1 MGLSKEEL
9 RKEFAADWKKHYQ
22 TKTLSEAGFGRRQCK
37 KCAKHFWSIEERDV
51 CADASCIGYEFLQNP
66 PSGRKLSYVQ
76 TWKEIEKYFVKH
88 GHTSVKPYPTVARWR
103 DDLYFT
109 IASINDFQ
117 PYVVSGE
124 IEPPANPLIVPQT
137 CIRFS
142 DISNVGVTG
151 RHYTNF
157 VMVGQHAFNNKKTGQ
172 FYWKDEAL
180 MHDMGYMDALGIKK
194 ERLVFVE
201 DVWMGGGNFGPC
213 IEYFC
218 GGLELGNCVFMQYE
232 VLPGGKSR
240 ELSNK
245 VIDMGAGLARFA
257 WVTHSAPTSYEIVFG
272 DVVQKMKK
280 DAGEAGHDKLFL
292 EFSKHAGGM
301 GYDEVN
307 LPAHKEKVAQ
317 EMGME
322 MWELYAKLSPLFSLY
337 AAADHLSTLLFTIT
351 DGMLPSNAGG
361 GYNLR
366 MIARR
371 TFGADEKYALKL
383 DYGKIIEGHA
393 RHLHPIFP
401 HLKEGVQTT
410 IDVVEEERKK
420 YRATQEKGRGKVL
433 NMLNRH
439 KKEGKPVGE
448 GELLVLY
455 QSDGIPAEMVAQV
468 AGEAGMKVEVPADFY
483 SRACKPD
490 EEEKE
495 EKKPLGESY
504 PNTEMLCYNTEIEFD
519 ATVIGV
525 EGKCVVLD
533 RSAFYPESGGQV
545 SDTGFIE
552 GKKVLDAQKHGGV
565 ILHEV
570 ENASSFKKGQKV
582 RGKIIA
588 QRRKQIMQHH
598 SGAHVLNAAARE
610 VLGMHVWQGGSHK
623 DEQKAHLDLTHYR
636 RISEGELCAIE
647 KRANEI
653 IAENMPVHKK
663 IYHRS
668 EAESKFSFRI
678 YQGGAVPGKE
688 LRIVSI
694 GDIDNQ
700 ACGGTHVDR
709 TGDIGMFK
717 IVKREGIQDGIER
730 VTFKC
735 GNAAVKHVQE
745 RERLLKEAADALSVP
760 EAQLAPTVTRF
771 FNEWKERGK
780 KIEGLT
786 AIVAQGIAKGIVEE
800 SEKKGGAVEKEM
812 ELDAD
817 TLKSICKAVMES
829 KSASCC
835 VWNGQGEIFCAAG
848 KGAKVG
854 AGELLNGIAAKMG
867 GSGGGGTTFAQGR
880 IGKR

>member
-272 DVVQKMKK
+272 DVVQKM
-280 DAGEAGHDKLFL
+280 E
-292 EFSKHAGGM
+292 
-301 GYDEVN
+301 
-307 LPAHKEKVAQ
+307 KE
-317 EMGME
+317 
-322 MWELYAKLSPLFSLY
+322 ELYAKLSQLFSLY

-371 TFGADEKYALKL
+371 TFGADEKYGLNL

-393 RHLHPIFP
+393 A
-401 HLKEGVQTT
+401 HLK
-410 IDVVEEERKK
+410 
-420 YRATQEKGRGKVL
+420 
-433 NMLNRH
+433 
-439 KKEGKPVGE
+439 P
-448 GELLVLY
+448 
-455 QSDGIPAEMVAQV
+455 
-468 AGEAGMKVEVPADFY
+468 
-483 SRACKPD
+483 
-490 EEEKE
+490 
-495 EKKPLGESY
+495 
-504 PNTEMLCYNTEIEFD
+504 
-519 ATVIGV
+519 
-525 EGKCVVLD
+525 
-533 RSAFYPESGGQV
+533 
-545 SDTGFIE
+545 
-552 GKKVLDAQKHGGV
+552 
-565 ILHEV
+565 
-570 ENASSFKKGQKV
+570 
-582 RGKIIA
+582 
-588 QRRKQIMQHH
+588 
-598 SGAHVLNAAARE
+598 
-610 VLGMHVWQGGSHK
+610 
-623 DEQKAHLDLTHYR
+623 
-636 RISEGELCAIE
+636 
-647 KRANEI
+647 
-653 IAENMPVHKK
+653 
-663 IYHRS
+663 
-668 EAESKFSFRI
+668 
-678 YQGGAVPGKE
+678 
-688 LRIVSI
+688 
-694 GDIDNQ
+694 
-700 ACGGTHVDR
+700 
-709 TGDIGMFK
+709 
-717 IVKREGIQDGIER
+717 
-730 VTFKC
+730 
-735 GNAAVKHVQE
+735 
-745 RERLLKEAADALSVP
+745 
-760 EAQLAPTVTRF
+760 
-771 FNEWKERGK
+771 
-780 KIEGLT
+780 
-786 AIVAQGIAKGIVEE
+786 
-800 SEKKGGAVEKEM
+800 
-812 ELDAD
+812 
-817 TLKSICKAVMES
+817 
-829 KSASCC
+829 
-835 VWNGQGEIFCAAG
+835 
-848 KGAKVG
+848 
-854 AGELLNGIAAKMG
+854 
-867 GSGGGGTTFAQGR
+867 
-880 IGKR
+880 